1 MKLSALCS
9 IGSAFVILQ
18 AAAQQPATTAEQ
30 AKQKL
35 EEAHSKTG
43 ATKARLEALGRE
55 AKAPAASSK
64 ISAKDQAAVEALIK
78 EAESNTS
85 EDARQAQITEF
96 LKTASPQVREMY
108 LSTGAPSA
116 PAAPA
121 KPAASDKPAPV
132 VEFSKVP
139 VPLPKVVKAKAAPK
153 KAPQRMVIDS
163 NVLLFNNDSSVAI
176 FRGNVRLRSAT
187 MDIDCEELEV
197 VFLKE
202 DGKPGGAPAAAAAV
216 RPKPAPGSTLDPTK
230 PNIPTDE
237 KTAPAADEEP
247 VGDGEQKIDKAWA
260 RGKGSI
266 VTIVKRDPKGP
277 SVCKCGDAYYDGKTN
292 NLTMKIF
299 PEAEQQGTRIQAT
312 ERSTVLVLDQQGK
325 ISAEGPVKTIRP
337 DTSKKAPAPT
347 APGTTPATSV
357 PATPTKPANPR

>member
-1 MKLSALCS
+1 MLHAS
-9 IGSAFVILQ
+9 
-18 AAAQQPATTAEQ
+18 AQQPATTAEQ

-43 ATKARLEALGRE
+43 ATKARLDALGRE
-55 AKAPAASSK
+55 AKARAANSK
-64 ISAKDQAAVEALIK
+64 ISAKDQAAIEELIK
-78 EAESNTS
+78 GVESTS
-85 EDARQAQITEF
+85 SDDARQAQITEF
-96 LKTASPQVREMY
+96 LKTASPQVKEMY
-108 LSTGAPSA
+108 LATGA

-121 KPAASDKPAPV
+121 PAAKPAANDKPAPV

-139 VPLPKVVKAKAAPK
+139 VPAPKVVKAKNAPK

-163 NVLLFNNDSSVAI
+163 DVLLFNNDSSVAI

-197 VFLKE
+197 VFLKD

-216 RPKPAPGSTLDPTK
+216 RPKAAPGSTLDPTK

-237 KTAPAADEEP
+237 KAPPAAEDEPAGE
-247 VGDGEQKIDKAWA
+247 GEQKIDKAWA

-277 SVCKCGDAYYDGKTN
+277 SVCKCGDAFYDGKTN

-299 PEAEQQGTRIQAT
+299 PEAEQQGTRIQASD
-312 ERSTVLVLDQQGK
+312 RNTVLVLDQQGK
-325 ISAEGPVKTIRP
+325 ISANGPVKTIRP

-347 APGTTPATSV
+347 ASGTTPATSA